1 MNDQPLRLGFPVKV
15 MGKPGL
21 KSNDTRRWQKNP
33 HLKTSLEYVSEILD
47 YLARHKIGMY
57 RPLVRPR
64 ALCDASRHAAVP
76 RHGGRKRR
84 GTRAV
89 SYAGK

>member
-15 MGKPGL
+15 IGKPGL

-64 ALCDASRHAAVP
+64 ALRWSRLFGQF
-76 RHGGRKRR
+76 GGVAKGPSGNR
-84 GTRAV
+84 
-89 SYAGK
+89 